1 MVRDFYQSN
10 DTEDDDDDSDSQ
22 PPQNNKVSRVL
33 FENIRTDSLSCALSS
48 K

>member
-10 DTEDDDDDSDSQ
+10 DTEDDDDDNPSQ

-33 FENIRTDSLSCALSS
+33 FEDIGTDSLTCALTS